1 MLDPPSL
8 SVQIRYDRNYTECIK
23 TTTLTFIPIPLL
35 ADKKRLGLSNDCLT
49 STGSHMCRELNM
61 ATSISGGAD
70 AVIAIKGTF
79 VNARKPPSVEKDFRN
94 SLPLSEINQ
103 E

>member
-1 MLDPPSL
+1 
-8 SVQIRYDRNYTECIK
+8 
-23 TTTLTFIPIPLL
+23 
-35 ADKKRLGLSNDCLT
+35 
-49 STGSHMCRELNM
+49 MCRELNM
-61 ATSISGGAD
+61 AASISGGTD

-94 SLPLSEINQ
+94 SLPLSEINR